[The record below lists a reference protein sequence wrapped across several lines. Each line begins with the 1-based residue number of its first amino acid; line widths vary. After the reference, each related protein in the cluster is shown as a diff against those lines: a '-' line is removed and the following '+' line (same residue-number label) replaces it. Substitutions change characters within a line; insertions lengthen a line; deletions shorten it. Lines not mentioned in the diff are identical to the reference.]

1 MGQFSRVSGSGFP
14 VRRLGTRQRLFR
26 ITKNYRNGSSA
37 TGWFFSSS
45 DGGQPGRYDLPRPN
59 GSCYFADDP
68 AGAWLE
74 VFRRQQVVPRQDIT
88 VRCLVTAARTGDV
101 LALADLTS
109 PTAVKSGVTL
119 DLSAGSDYT
128 QTQVAALAAY
138 RQKCMGIIGWI
149 RHDPARRYRN
159 FALFGRMGGHRS
171 QRGWATTL
179 ADLDVSAA
187 AIARRLGVRVAAI
200 PFDLPTTTPPKPGRR

>member
-1 MGQFSRVSGSGFP
+1 MSVSGFP
-14 VRRLGTRQRLFR
+14 VRRLATGQRLFR
-26 ITKNYRNGSSA
+26 ITKNYRDGSIA
-37 TGWFFSSS
+37 TAWFFSSS
-45 DGGQPGRYDLPRPN
+45 GGGRSGRYDVPHPN

-88 VRCLVTAARTGDV
+88 VRCLVTAARNGDA
-101 LALADLTS
+101 LAFADLTS
-109 PTAVKSGVTL
+109 PSAVKSGVTL
-119 DLSAGSDYT
+119 DLSAGSDYAHS
-128 QTQVAALAAY
+128 QIAALAAY

-159 FALFGRMGGHRS
+159 VALFGRTGGHRS
-171 QRGWATTL
+171 QRGWATTI

-187 AIARRLGVRVAAI
+187 TIARRLGVRVASI